1 MFLRLKNLFAMLLV
15 ALAIGLVEQSSAQTQ
30 VWQHP
35 GVLVSQA
42 QLDFVKQQ
50 VNNKVEPFYQEF
62 LNAQQSNYGSLKYKV
77 EMTYPGGITQCGCTS
92 NPDDGCQFADDDSAA
107 AYVQALL
114 WYITDNQTYADNAI
128 GIMNAYGSGLKGF
141 AGTAAYPCPGGSTSA
156 CSNGHLQAAWDS
168 TKWPRAA
175 EIIRYGTTEAPA
187 GPPRTSPT
195 SPIC

>member
-1 MFLRLKNLFAMLLV
+1 MYAKVCVQSFNLDCLPHLQKIRTNPLKWRPLMLLRIKNLFAMLLV
-15 ALAIGLVEQSSAQTQ
+15 ALAIGLVEQSSAAQTQ

-62 LNAQQSNYGSLKYKV
+62 LNAQKSNYGSPSYKP
-77 EMTYPGGITQCGCTS
+77 EGPYPGGITQCGSYS

-114 WYITDNQTYADNAI
+114 W
-128 GIMNAYGSGLKGF
+128 
-141 AGTAAYPCPGGSTSA
+141 
-156 CSNGHLQAAWDS
+156 
-168 TKWPRAA
+168 
-175 EIIRYGTTEAPA
+175 
-187 GPPRTSPT
+187 
-195 SPIC
+195 